1 MVKIG
6 TSTERNE
13 PRKSRIT
20 STTMTTASAIVL
32 NTSSI
37 EALMLSL
44 AS

>member
-13 PRKSRIT
+13 PRKSRMM
-20 STTMTTASAIVL
+20 STTMTTASPIVL
-32 NTSSI
+32 NTSSM
-37 EALMLSL
+37 EELMLRV